1 MSSALVALSF
11 VAGIWSDLESTTSA
25 GGELLLEKRGL
36 SLLIKKSSL
45 EEISTKWVLEKALT
59 LLDLRGGAFV
69 LVLVD
74 VFDKSL
80 SDEIVFAVE
89 DVEEFSKVPLLDEDL
104 NAETA
109 IVLETDERRNK
120 MDLICSGKFVFYVIW
135 TGFGKRWVCD
145 KREETDSF

>member
-1 MSSALVALSF
+1 M
-11 VAGIWSDLESTTSA
+11 
-25 GGELLLEKRGL
+25 
-36 SLLIKKSSL
+36 IKKSSL

-120 MDLICSGKFVFYVIW
+120 MDLICY
-135 TGFGKRWVCD
+135 
-145 KREETDSF
+145 